1 MNTRHFRAALALACV
16 LLAGRSALA
25 APKNYV
31 YVHDRGDPNQIFA
44 YKLSGSKLTPVSGSP
59 FATNAGA
66 GSIFDGD
73 GNTMAYSAVKHELF
87 VSGGTGISALTV
99 NANGT
104 LTQVAGGPFGP
115 ASNYIG
121 VAVVEKPGSTY
132 VYAADFQHGSRL
144 RGFKVNGSGGLD
156 ELASSPFTTENG
168 CFGLSA
174 AGGSLFVACMNASV
188 IDPFKVNDDGSLTG
202 APEPNQPLFGV
213 LPYNVFTSA
222 DGKFVYTPHA
232 IQQTVW
238 GFTASPTDASLTTMS
253 GSPFTA
259 DTVNVG
265 TGLAVGVKTLFA
277 FAYSDQVVQDIQ
289 VFARNK
295 QTGGLVKQ
303 NHISSGFEGI
313 RSGATVGKTLI
324 VASSTSDSVRTYK
337 IGKKGKL
344 TVADTETP
352 TLGLVTHILTLKR

>member
-1 MNTRHFRAALALACV
+1 MNTRRLRPALALACV

-31 YVHDRGDPNQIFA
+31 YVHDRGNPNQVFG
-44 YKLSGSKLTPVSGSP
+44 YKLTGANLTPIAGSP
-59 FATNAGA
+59 FATSAGA
-66 GSIFDGD
+66 GAIFDGD
-73 GNTMAYSAVKHELF
+73 GNTMAYSAVKRELF
-87 VSGGTGISALTV
+87 VSGSIGISALTV

-104 LTQVAGGPFGP
+104 LTEVSGAPFGP
-115 ASNYIG
+115 ASEYIG

-132 VYAADFQHGSRL
+132 VYAADYTQGARL

-168 CFGLSA
+168 CFGISA
-174 AGGSLFVACMNASV
+174 AGGSLYVACQWASV
-188 IDPFKVNDDGSLTG
+188 IDPFKVNNDGSLTG
-202 APEPNQPLFGV
+202 APDPNLALPGV
-213 LPYNVFTSA
+213 QPYNVFTSA
-222 DGKFVYTPHA
+222 DGKFVYTPNST
-232 IQQTVW
+232 QLTVH
-238 GFTASPTDASLTTMS
+238 GFVPSPTDASLLPIP
-253 GSPFTA
+253 GNPFAA
-259 DTVNVG
+259 DTANVG

-289 VFARNK
+289 VYARSK
-295 QTGGLVKQ
+295 KTGALVKQ

-324 VASSTSDSVRTYK
+324 VASSASDSVRTYK
-337 IGKKGKL
+337 MGKKGQL

>member
-1 MNTRHFRAALALACV
+1 MNTRHFRAALTLACV

-31 YVHDRGDPNQIFA
+31 YVHDRGNPNQVF
-44 YKLSGSKLTPVSGSP
+44 GFKLTGANLTPIAGSP
-59 FATNAGA
+59 FATSAGA
-66 GSIFDGD
+66 GEIFDGD
-73 GNTMAYSAVKHELF
+73 GNTMAYSSVKHEIF
-87 VSGGTGISALTV
+87 VSGGAGISALTV

-104 LTQVAGGPFGP
+104 LTELSGSPFGP
-115 ASNYIG
+115 ASNYMG

-132 VYAADFQHGSRL
+132 VYAADFADGSHL
-144 RGFKVNGSGGLD
+144 RGFKVNSNGGLD
-156 ELASSPFTTENG
+156 ELPSSPYATENG

-174 AGGSLFVACMNASV
+174 AGGSLFVACQWASV
-188 IDPFKVNDDGSLTG
+188 IDPFKVNNDGSLTG
-202 APEPNQPLFGV
+202 APDPNLALPGV
-213 LPYNVFTSA
+213 QPYNVFTSA
-222 DGKFVYTPHA
+222 DGKFVYTPNST
-232 IQQTVW
+232 QQTVQ
-238 GFTASPTDASLTTMS
+238 GFVPSATDASLLPIP
-253 GSPFTA
+253 GNPFAA

-265 TGLAVGVKTLFA
+265 TGLAVGAKILFA

-289 VFARNK
+289 VYARSK
-295 QTGGLVKQ
+295 RTGALVKQ
-303 NHISSGFEGI
+303 SHISSGFEGI

-337 IGKKGKL
+337 LGKKGKL